1 MFWLPVLM
9 ILIFVTAMSYVGEKG
24 WPGVSFSL
32 VLLHTVIVRIAF
44 LDHPLFWI
52 ILFSTILLWVVFIV
66 TYFQRDRWRN
76 IEKLN
81 KKHSYPN
88 GKPFNF

>member
-1 MFWLPVLM
+1 MFWLPFLL
-9 ILIFVTAMSYVGEKG
+9 ILIFATVMSYVGEKG

-52 ILFSTILLWVVFIV
+52 ILLLTIQLWFAYIV
-66 TYFQRDRWRN
+66 TFFQRDRWRN

-81 KKHSYPN
+81 KKYSS
-88 GKPFNF
+88 